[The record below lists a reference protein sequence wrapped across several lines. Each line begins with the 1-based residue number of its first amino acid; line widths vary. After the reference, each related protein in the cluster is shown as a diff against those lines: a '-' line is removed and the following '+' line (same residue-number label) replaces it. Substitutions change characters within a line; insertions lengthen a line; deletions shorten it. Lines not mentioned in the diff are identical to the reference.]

1 MDKIPYFDAHCD
13 TISRCVETGEDFTG
27 EDREFYAVPCSL
39 RRSEGH
45 IDLERT
51 ERAFRATRSFSR
63 STATGAGLTQR
74 QLLTAC
80 ARQHER
86 FLREMEEN
94 KDRIRLCRTGEEIDR
109 AAADGVARGAAEHR
123 GRGAARLRP
132 RTRCAGSAMG
142 RADHQSRLEP
152 DERALPGRI
161 WRIPTAG

>member
-51 ERAFRATRSFSR
+51 ERAFSR
-63 STATGAGLTQR
+63 YAQFFAFYRDGRGLTQR

-94 KDRIRLCRTGEEIDR
+94 KDRIRLCRTKKLHISGFCFMKNIQNQQTYHDDKSYGKYQFIPSNEIV
-109 AAADGVARGAAEHR
+109 GL
-123 GRGAARLRP
+123 LRF
-132 RTRCAGSAMG
+132 
-142 RADHQSRLEP
+142 
-152 DERALPGRI
+152 
-161 WRIPTAG
+161 

>member
-51 ERAFRATRSFSR
+51 ERAFSR
-63 STATGAGLTQR
+63 YAQFFAFYRDGRGLTQR

-86 FLREMEEN
+86 FLRELEEN

-109 AAADGVARGAAEHR
+109 AAADGVAV
-123 GRGAARLRP
+123 P
-132 RTRCAGSAMG
+132 PSAGSVLGAVLQPATSSAVSTNTNNFFISIHPFLEQFPVY
-142 RADHQSRLEP
+142 RATINRK
-152 DERALPGRI
+152 
-161 WRIPTAG
+161 